1 MLKLNRVLLIPPF
14 SSIFSFSLI
23 PIQEGRKCMTLII
36 MTHQFATSA
45 QVAEKYREDHS
56 KYYFEKEEMK
66 LLLTSFITAALSEIH
81 HLEGIY

>member
-1 MLKLNRVLLIPPF
+1 
-14 SSIFSFSLI
+14 
-23 PIQEGRKCMTLII
+23 MTLII